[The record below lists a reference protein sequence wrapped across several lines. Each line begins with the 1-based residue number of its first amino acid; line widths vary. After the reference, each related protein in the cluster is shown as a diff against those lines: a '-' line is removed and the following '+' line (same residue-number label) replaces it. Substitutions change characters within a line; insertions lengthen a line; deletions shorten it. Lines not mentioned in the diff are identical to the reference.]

1 MSMVAKQTERQAVQA
16 KMQALKARMV
26 HDYRNAKERVSQVAD
41 WKFYVSQYPW
51 LSLGGVALASY
62 AMVPAVA
69 HNTPLSGRAIEAYQ
83 LPPSSSSHPTITS
96 TLFAFVTR
104 TASTVLMGAAARWAT
119 EFVNKRIAELTQEP
133 STQSCD
139 LSRDGRAECHD

>member
-1 MSMVAKQTERQAVQA
+1 MSTIAKQSQRQALEA

-26 HDYRNAKERVSQVAD
+26 HDYRNAKERVSQVGD
-41 WKFYVSQYPW
+41 WRFYVSQYPL

-62 AMVPAVA
+62 AMVPAA
-69 HNTPLSGRAIEAYQ
+69 ANTPLRGMAIDSHR
-83 LPPSSSSHPTITS
+83 LPISSSSPPTIAS

-119 EFVNKRIAELTQEP
+119 EFVNKQIAELTQEP
-133 STQSCD
+133 STRPCE
-139 LSRDGRAECHD
+139 LSNDGRQQIHD